1 MFNKG
6 GMGNLMKQAQIMQEN
21 MKRAQAE
28 LEALEVVGQAA
39 GGSVKIT
46 LTGKHVVKRVEIAD
60 AAMDDREM
68 LEDLIVT
75 AYTEAFKQVE
85 AASAQ
90 MMSGATAGM
99 PMPPGFKLP
108 F

>member
-1 MFNKG
+1 M
-6 GMGNLMKQAQIMQEN
+6 LMMINSNDKFEY
-21 MKRAQAE
+21 
-28 LEALEVVGQAA
+28 V
-39 GGSVKIT
+39 
-46 LTGKHVVKRVEIAD
+46 
-60 AAMDDREM
+60 EM

-75 AYTEAFKQVE
+75 AHTEAFKQVE
-85 AASAQ
+85 ATSAQ

>member
-1 MFNKG
+1 
-6 GMGNLMKQAQIMQEN
+6 
-21 MKRAQAE
+21 
-28 LEALEVVGQAA
+28 
-39 GGSVKIT
+39 
-46 LTGKHVVKRVEIAD
+46 
-60 AAMDDREM
+60 M